1 MRYTD
6 LMELANDTTRKA
18 ELRKR
23 VGTVVY
29 NALVAEFGEDFSR
42 YLTNDIFVGENASKI
57 PNGTILVDVGDVTNK
72 DRMTIGALVEIGIK
86 VKNWNDT
93 KTAKTDR
100 QAITLDDIDEAIE
113 IANERAEKKAEA
125 DRKKKEV
132 KLKKIERDTKNR
144 EKKT

>member
-18 ELRKR
+18 EIRKR
-23 VGTVVY
+23 VGTIIL
-29 NALVAEFGEDFSR
+29 NALMAEFGEEFSR
-42 YLTNDIFVGENASKI
+42 LLPADIYVGESASKI

-86 VKNWNDT
+86 VKQWNDT

-100 QAITLDDIDEAIE
+100 QAITLDDIDDAIE
-113 IANERAEKKAEA
+113 IANERA
-125 DRKKKEV
+125 KKKEETDR
-132 KLKKIERDTKNR
+132 KNKEAKMRKIERDTKNR
-144 EKKT
+144 QKKE